1 MQEIF
6 DGYVCTFEGVCKQPL
21 QDGQP
26 PCCDCDY
33 CVSVE
38 ALEELADNRP

>member
-1 MQEIF
+1 MEEIF
-6 DGYVCTFEGVCKQPL
+6 DGYVCTEGVCKQPL

-26 PCCDCDY
+26 PCCNCDC

-38 ALEELADNRP
+38 QLEEEMGV

>member
-6 DGYVCTFEGVCKQPL
+6 DGYVCTFEAVCKQPL

-26 PCCDCDY
+26 PCSDCDY

-38 ALEELADNRP
+38 ALEELAGNHA

>member
-6 DGYVCTFEGVCKQPL
+6 DGYVCTLEGKCQQPL

-26 PCCDCDY
+26 SCCDCEY

-38 ALEELADNRP
+38 VLEELADNRA